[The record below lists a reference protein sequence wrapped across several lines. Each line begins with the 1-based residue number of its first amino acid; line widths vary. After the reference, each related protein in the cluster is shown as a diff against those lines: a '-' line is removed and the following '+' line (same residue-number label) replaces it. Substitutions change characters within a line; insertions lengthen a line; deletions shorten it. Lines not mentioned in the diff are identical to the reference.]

1 MNNSLKKLR
10 VGIAGLGTVG
20 RGVYQILQKDRQLIE
35 SRSNCEIEVTAV
47 SSRSNKDFID
57 KKIKFYTNPLD
68 MADDENVDVIVELIG
83 GVDIAKD
90 LILRSL
96 KNSKKVVTANKALLA
111 EHGAELALA
120 QEKFQGVILYEAS
133 VAGANPIIK
142 AFREGFSA
150 NVIKE
155 VYGILNGTCNFIL
168 TKMLEEKRD
177 YSAILKEAQQLG
189 FAEADPTFD
198 VEGIDTAHKIAIIS
212 SLAFA
217 TLPNFKDIHI
227 EGINSLSIQ
236 DLEIAYELGY
246 KIKLLGIFKNN
257 GNNIQQSVYPALI
270 SKNEKIA
277 QIDGSYNAILT
288 LGSNCEFNMMVG
300 RGAGDLTTGSAVVA
314 DLIDIASNRENNL
327 LFNAKLADLKT
338 VKTVDLSSRIGKYF
352 ISFIISKDHANEKN
366 FIKKYFDNI
375 FEIEKI
381 IYKKIDENNFICAL
395 ITNQISEEK
404 LSKNIANIDSS
415 QIKDFKFIRVE
426 ETKF

>member
-381 IYKKIDENNFICAL
+381 IYKKIDENNFTCAL

>member
-352 ISFIISKDHANEKN
+352 ISFTISKDHANEKN